1 MLVHLYLVKKS
12 DAFMNELISKN
23 LYNPNALI
31 ELKIKQNL
39 PAINEWSDYKNVNG
53 QIQLKNACYNYVK
66 LKYTKD
72 TLYVK
77 IVPNYAKTK
86 LIESNIINARQIN
99 DIPVKDANQHSG
111 VKKGGADNTYQLLS
125 FTYKF
130 LAYEQR
136 HSLVLAEPFTDI
148 PQPFLPVQGRPPAT
162 LV

>member
-23 LYNPNALI
+23 LYNPNTLI

-39 PAINEWSDYKNVNG
+39 PAINEWNDYKNVNG

-99 DIPVKDANQHSG
+99 DIPAKDADQHNG

-125 FTYKF
+125 FDYRF
-130 LAYEQR
+130 LSFTEG
-136 HSLVLAEPFTDI
+136 HPLVVAEPFSDI
-148 PQPFLPVQGRPPAT
+148 PQPFLPVQGRPPA
-162 LV
+162 VIV